1 MTNKSATGTGND
13 SYPAVLPGHLQA
25 LARFLD
31 ESIRLPGGYR
41 IGWDGLIGLIPGVG
55 DVAGLLVS
63 SYIVAGAARLGVA
76 KSVLLRMCANVAIE
90 TVIGAIPVVGDVFD
104 FVYKANL
111 RNVALL
117 EKHGY
122 ASKRVERGSTAWLLV
137 LGVVLLLVVSAVVYA
152 MYRLIGGLAALI

>member
-1 MTNKSATGTGND
+1 MKGGRD

-90 TVIGAIPVVGDVFD
+90 TVIGAIPVIGDLFD
-104 FVYKANL
+104 FVFKANL
-111 RNVALL
+111 RNVALI

-122 ASKRVERGSTAWLLV
+122 ASKRVEKRSTAWLLA
-137 LGVVLLLVVSAVVYA
+137 LGLGLLLVVIALVYA
-152 MYRLIGGLAALI
+152 IVALISGIVALF